1 MNGGR
6 SGAPGPVPVVVAP
19 NATRVGSRA
28 SVPAARF
35 APPVPRSVVD
45 APNSAPV
52 VISAGVLD
60 RDRAEAA
67 RANST
72 ASFCRARLAEL
83 SATRMSDTLLRS
95 LDSSRTTRRFSS
107 SRWRM
112 YSTVGCALSSLSVA
126 SCTAARSSSTN
137 RPWRRNDSNSNAS
150 PAFDAETRYAASS
163 SAPPL
168 AAPSLLAAP
177 SAPPPISS
185 RNARAASAR
194 SARIRTSR
202 LFGNSRA
209 GMASVRAPALS
220 ATRYDPSSTF
230 RMIWFIASA
239 HR

>member
-1 MNGGR
+1 M
-6 SGAPGPVPVVVAP
+6 A
-19 NATRVGSRA
+19 ATRTTTASGSRA

-126 SCTAARSSSTN
+126 SCTSPLP
-137 RPWRRNDSNSNAS
+137 RPRRPLATKRLGHQAS
-150 PAFDAETRYAASS
+150 AAFDAEGTLRHHRHLLSRHPRFSRHHRHLLQSLRGTRARRRRDRRGSHRPGL
-163 SAPPL
+163 SAL
-168 AAPSLLAAP
+168 
-177 SAPPPISS
+177 IDG
-185 RNARAASAR
+185 ARATGAHS
-194 SARIRTSR
+194 
-202 LFGNSRA
+202 
-209 GMASVRAPALS
+209 S